1 MHLAERWQAPVTLLT
16 DQFLADSYRAV
27 TPFDLTGLKPVR
39 AGDPDASGGWDYK
52 RYLITDSGVSPRALP
67 GLGRELVVVDS
78 DEHTEDGHLT
88 EDLSVRVAMQDK
100 RQRKLDGMAREVL
113 PPLWEGPEEAGTVL
127 VGWGSTQGSV
137 SETAA
142 WLRSKGQSVAACH
155 FRQLWPLDPAQFL
168 PRLARAGQVVMVEGN
183 STGQMARLIRRETG
197 FHISRLVTRYD
208 GLPITPQYI
217 LRALGA

>member
-1 MHLAERWQAPVTLLT
+1 V
-16 DQFLADSYRAV
+16 
-27 TPFDLTGLKPVR
+27 
-39 AGDPDASGGWDYK
+39 
-52 RYLITDSGVSPRALP
+52 VS
-67 GLGRELVVVDS
+67 DS

-88 EDLSVRVAMQDK
+88 EDLSVRVLMQDK
-100 RQRKLDGMAREVL
+100 RQRKFEGLAKEVL

-137 SETAA
+137 SEAAA
-142 WLRSKGQSVAACH
+142 WLRSQGQSVTACH
-155 FRQLWPLDPAQFL
+155 FRQVWPLDPAQFL

-183 STGQMARLIRRETG
+183 STGQFARLLRRETG
-197 FHISRLVTRYD
+197 FHISRMVTRYD